1 MSKLSKRFARHTERW
16 SCFTECAKSRGREEN
31 FNLED
36 RSGKNSKIRKE
47 STRKRE
53 NLVPDLC
60 NEILNLGKKLIC
72 TSDINYRKGT
82 RRRSSRLIRR
92 RERRKS
98 CVIR

>member
-1 MSKLSKRFARHTERW
+1 MFYGMCEKSWQRRF
-16 SCFTECAKSRGREEN
+16 EN